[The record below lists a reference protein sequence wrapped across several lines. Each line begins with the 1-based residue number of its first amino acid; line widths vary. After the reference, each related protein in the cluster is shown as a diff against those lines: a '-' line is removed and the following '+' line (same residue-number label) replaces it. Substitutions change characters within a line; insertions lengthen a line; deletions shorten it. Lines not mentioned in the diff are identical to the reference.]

1 MTPRL
6 RNLLIGLGIS
16 VTIMI
21 VDQVSKSSGSSN
33 SNSTRKAKIQ
43 KPKKVV
49 AQNTSIKN
57 SSLSPVKS
65 SSIMSNRRKSSLSSQ
80 LVGWQRNPFN
90 SVAVS
95 SEANI
100 DGASVNTE
108 EEKDIEKSILLKNLE
123 RYNVEI
129 VAEFNNEK
137 IVLIDS
143 RRFRQGEYLNDDIL
157 IDRIENEKRMKTL
170 RKQKSTENN
179 NKGTTKRTTK
189 NNTKQQ
195 KNNNKKKK
203 NNKSKKKN

>member
-16 VTIMI
+16 VAIMI
-21 VDQVSKSSGSSN
+21 VDQVSKSSSSSN

-49 AQNTSIKN
+49 AQNTSTKN
-57 SSLSPVKS
+57 SSLSAEKN

-157 IDRIENEKRMKTL
+157 IDRIENDQITFRNG
-170 RKQKSTENN
+170 STTVTRNVGN
-179 NKGTTKRTTK
+179 
-189 NNTKQQ
+189 
-195 KNNNKKKK
+195 
-203 NNKSKKKN
+203 

>member
-21 VDQVSKSSGSSN
+21 VDQVSKSSGSNN

-49 AQNTSIKN
+49 AQNTSMKN
-57 SSLSPVKS
+57 SSSP
-65 SSIMSNRRKSSLSSQ
+65 SINNASRMSNRRKSNLSSQ

-90 SVAVS
+90 SVAAS
-95 SEANI
+95 SEADI
-100 DGASVNTE
+100 DGVSVNTE
-108 EEKDIEKSILLKNLE
+108 TEKDIEKSILLKNLE

-143 RRFRQGEYLNDDIL
+143 RRFRQGEYLNDDIM
-157 IDRIENEKRMKTL
+157 IDRIENDQITFRNG
-170 RKQKSTENN
+170 STTVTRNVGN
-179 NKGTTKRTTK
+179 
-189 NNTKQQ
+189 
-195 KNNNKKKK
+195 
-203 NNKSKKKN
+203 

>member
-21 VDQVSKSSGSSN
+21 VDQVSKSSNSSN
-33 SNSTRKAKIQ
+33 SNSTRKAKVQ

-49 AQNTSIKN
+49 AQNTSTQN
-57 SSLSPVKS
+57 SSS
-65 SSIMSNRRKSSLSSQ
+65 SSINTSRMSNRRKSSLSSQ

-108 EEKDIEKSILLKNLE
+108 KEKDIEKSILLKNLE

-157 IDRIENEKRMKTL
+157 IDRIENDQITFRNG
-170 RKQKSTENN
+170 STTVTRNVGN
-179 NKGTTKRTTK
+179 
-189 NNTKQQ
+189 
-195 KNNNKKKK
+195 
-203 NNKSKKKN
+203 

>member
-1 MTPRL
+1 MVDMTPRL

-16 VTIMI
+16 VAIMI

-33 SNSTRKAKIQ
+33 SSSTRKAKIQ

-49 AQNTSIKN
+49 AQNTSTKN
-57 SSLSPVKS
+57 SSLSAVKN
-65 SSIMSNRRKSSLSSQ
+65 SSIMSSRRKSSLSSQ

-100 DGASVNTE
+100 DGASINTE
-108 EEKDIEKSILLKNLE
+108 KEKDIEKSILLKNLE

-157 IDRIENEKRMKTL
+157 IDRIENDQITFRNG
-170 RKQKSTENN
+170 STTVTRNVGN
-179 NKGTTKRTTK
+179 
-189 NNTKQQ
+189 
-195 KNNNKKKK
+195 
-203 NNKSKKKN
+203 

>member
-16 VTIMI
+16 VAIMI
-21 VDQVSKSSGSSN
+21 VDQVSKSSGSSS

-49 AQNTSIKN
+49 AQNASAKN
-57 SSLSPVKS
+57 SSLSPLKNS
-65 SSIMSNRRKSSLSSQ
+65 SMMSNRRKSSLSSQ

-108 EEKDIEKSILLKNLE
+108 KEKDIEKSILLKNLE

-157 IDRIENEKRMKTL
+157 IDRIENDQITFRNG
-170 RKQKSTENN
+170 STTVTRNVGN
-179 NKGTTKRTTK
+179 
-189 NNTKQQ
+189 
-195 KNNNKKKK
+195 
-203 NNKSKKKN
+203 

>member
-16 VTIMI
+16 VAIMI

-49 AQNTSIKN
+49 AQNTNAKSNSLSSIK
-57 SSLSPVKS
+57 SQSK
-65 SSIMSNRRKSSLSSQ
+65 ISNRRKSSLSSQ

-108 EEKDIEKSILLKNLE
+108 NEKDIEKSILLKNLE

-157 IDRIENEKRMKTL
+157 IDRIENDQITFRNG
-170 RKQKSTENN
+170 STTVTRNVGN
-179 NKGTTKRTTK
+179 
-189 NNTKQQ
+189 
-195 KNNNKKKK
+195 
-203 NNKSKKKN
+203 

>member
-16 VTIMI
+16 VAIMI

-49 AQNTSIKN
+49 AQNTSTKN
-57 SSLSPVKS
+57 SSLSAVKN
-65 SSIMSNRRKSSLSSQ
+65 SSIISSRRKSSLSSQ

-108 EEKDIEKSILLKNLE
+108 KEKDIEKSILLKNLE

-157 IDRIENEKRMKTL
+157 IDRIENDQITFRNG
-170 RKQKSTENN
+170 STTVTRNVGN
-179 NKGTTKRTTK
+179 
-189 NNTKQQ
+189 
-195 KNNNKKKK
+195 
-203 NNKSKKKN
+203 

>member
-1 MTPRL
+1 MVDMTPRL

-16 VTIMI
+16 VAIMI
-21 VDQVSKSSGSSN
+21 VDQGSKSSGSSN
-33 SNSTRKAKIQ
+33 SNSARKAKIQ

-49 AQNTSIKN
+49 AQNTNAKSNSLSSIK
-57 SSLSPVKS
+57 SQSK
-65 SSIMSNRRKSSLSSQ
+65 ISNRRKSSLSSQ

-100 DGASVNTE
+100 EGASVNTE
-108 EEKDIEKSILLKNLE
+108 KEKDIEKSILLKNLE

-157 IDRIENEKRMKTL
+157 IDRIENDQITFRNG
-170 RKQKSTENN
+170 STTVTRNVGN
-179 NKGTTKRTTK
+179 
-189 NNTKQQ
+189 
-195 KNNNKKKK
+195 
-203 NNKSKKKN
+203 

>member
-16 VTIMI
+16 VAIMI
-21 VDQVSKSSGSSN
+21 VDQASKSSGSSN
-33 SNSTRKAKIQ
+33 SNSSRKAKIQ

-157 IDRIENEKRMKTL
+157 IDRIENDQITFRNG
-170 RKQKSTENN
+170 STTVTRNVGN
-179 NKGTTKRTTK
+179 
-189 NNTKQQ
+189 
-195 KNNNKKKK
+195 
-203 NNKSKKKN
+203 

>member
-16 VTIMI
+16 VAIMI
-21 VDQVSKSSGSSN
+21 VDQVSKSSSSSN

-100 DGASVNTE
+100 DGASINTE
-108 EEKDIEKSILLKNLE
+108 KEKDIEKSILLKNLE

-157 IDRIENEKRMKTL
+157 IDRIENDQITFRNG
-170 RKQKSTENN
+170 STTVTRNVGN
-179 NKGTTKRTTK
+179 
-189 NNTKQQ
+189 
-195 KNNNKKKK
+195 
-203 NNKSKKKN
+203 

>member
-33 SNSTRKAKIQ
+33 SSSTRKVKIQ

-49 AQNTSIKN
+49 AQNTSTKN
-57 SSLSPVKS
+57 SSLSAVKN
-65 SSIMSNRRKSSLSSQ
+65 SSIMSSRRKSSLSSQ

-100 DGASVNTE
+100 DGASINTE
-108 EEKDIEKSILLKNLE
+108 KEKDIEKSILLKNLE

-157 IDRIENEKRMKTL
+157 IDRIENDQITFRNG
-170 RKQKSTENN
+170 STTVTRNVGN
-179 NKGTTKRTTK
+179 
-189 NNTKQQ
+189 
-195 KNNNKKKK
+195 
-203 NNKSKKKN
+203 

>member
-16 VTIMI
+16 FAIMI
-21 VDQVSKSSGSSN
+21 VDQISKSSGSSN
-33 SNSTRKAKIQ
+33 SSSSRKAKIQ

-49 AQNTSIKN
+49 AKNPTSKVAASISSNN
-57 SSLSPVKS
+57 SSVTST
-65 SSIMSNRRKSSLSSQ
+65 RRKSTLSSQ

-90 SVAVS
+90 SVALS
-95 SEANI
+95 SEADI
-100 DGASVNTE
+100 DGVSIDSE
-108 EEKDIEKSILLKNLE
+108 KEKDIEKSILLKNLE

-157 IDRIENEKRMKTL
+157 IDRIENDQITFRNG
-170 RKQKSTENN
+170 STTVTRNVGN
-179 NKGTTKRTTK
+179 
-189 NNTKQQ
+189 
-195 KNNNKKKK
+195 
-203 NNKSKKKN
+203 

>member
-1 MTPRL
+1 MVDMTPRL

-49 AQNTSIKN
+49 AQNTSMKN
-57 SSLSPVKS
+57 SSS
-65 SSIMSNRRKSSLSSQ
+65 SSINNASRMSNRRKSNLSSQ

-90 SVAVS
+90 SVAAS
-95 SEANI
+95 SEADI
-100 DGASVNTE
+100 DGVSVNTE
-108 EEKDIEKSILLKNLE
+108 TEKDIEKSILLKNLE

-143 RRFRQGEYLNDDIL
+143 RRFRQGEYLNDDIM
-157 IDRIENEKRMKTL
+157 IDRIENDQITFRNG
-170 RKQKSTENN
+170 STTVTRNVGN
-179 NKGTTKRTTK
+179 
-189 NNTKQQ
+189 
-195 KNNNKKKK
+195 
-203 NNKSKKKN
+203 

>member
-21 VDQVSKSSGSSN
+21 VDQVSKSSGSSS

-49 AQNTSIKN
+49 AQNTSLKN
-57 SSLSPVKS
+57 SSLSPVKN
-65 SSIMSNRRKSSLSSQ
+65 SSIISNRRKSSLSSQ

-90 SVAVS
+90 SVAAS
-95 SEANI
+95 SEADI
-100 DGASVNTE
+100 DGVSVNTE
-108 EEKDIEKSILLKNLE
+108 TEKDIEKSILLKNLE

-143 RRFRQGEYLNDDIL
+143 RRFRQGEYLNDDIM
-157 IDRIENEKRMKTL
+157 IDRIENDQITFRNG
-170 RKQKSTENN
+170 STTVTRNVGN
-179 NKGTTKRTTK
+179 
-189 NNTKQQ
+189 
-195 KNNNKKKK
+195 
-203 NNKSKKKN
+203 

>member
-16 VTIMI
+16 VAIMI
-21 VDQVSKSSGSSN
+21 VDQVSKSSNSNN
-33 SNSTRKAKIQ
+33 SNSTRKAKVQ

-49 AQNTSIKN
+49 AKNTSTQN
-57 SSLSPVKS
+57 SSS
-65 SSIMSNRRKSSLSSQ
+65 SSMNNTSRISNRRKSSLSSQ

-90 SVAVS
+90 SVALS
-95 SEANI
+95 SEASI

-108 EEKDIEKSILLKNLE
+108 KEKDIEKSILLKNLE

-157 IDRIENEKRMKTL
+157 IDRIENDQITFRNG
-170 RKQKSTENN
+170 STTVTRNVGN
-179 NKGTTKRTTK
+179 
-189 NNTKQQ
+189 
-195 KNNNKKKK
+195 
-203 NNKSKKKN
+203 

>member
-1 MTPRL
+1 MVDMTPRL

-21 VDQVSKSSGSSN
+21 VDQASKSSGSNN

-49 AQNTSIKN
+49 AQNTSMKN
-57 SSLSPVKS
+57 SSS
-65 SSIMSNRRKSSLSSQ
+65 SSINNASRMSNRRKSNLSSQ

-90 SVAVS
+90 SVAAS
-95 SEANI
+95 SEADI
-100 DGASVNTE
+100 DGVSVNTE
-108 EEKDIEKSILLKNLE
+108 TEKDIEKSILLKNLE

-143 RRFRQGEYLNDDIL
+143 RRFRQGEYLNDDIM
-157 IDRIENEKRMKTL
+157 IDRIENDQITFRNG
-170 RKQKSTENN
+170 STTVTRNVGN
-179 NKGTTKRTTK
+179 
-189 NNTKQQ
+189 
-195 KNNNKKKK
+195 
-203 NNKSKKKN
+203 

>member
-1 MTPRL
+1 MVDMTPRL

-16 VTIMI
+16 VAIMI
-21 VDQVSKSSGSSN
+21 VDQASKSSGSNN
-33 SNSTRKAKIQ
+33 SNSSRKAKIQ

-49 AQNTSIKN
+49 AQNSTSKVAASIPSNN
-57 SSLSPVKS
+57 SSVTS
-65 SSIMSNRRKSSLSSQ
+65 MRRKSTLSSQ

-100 DGASVNTE
+100 DGASINTE
-108 EEKDIEKSILLKNLE
+108 KEKDIEKSILLKNLE

-157 IDRIENEKRMKTL
+157 IDRIENDQITFRNG
-170 RKQKSTENN
+170 STTVTRNVGN
-179 NKGTTKRTTK
+179 
-189 NNTKQQ
+189 
-195 KNNNKKKK
+195 
-203 NNKSKKKN
+203 

>member
-21 VDQVSKSSGSSN
+21 VDQVSKSSNSSN
-33 SNSTRKAKIQ
+33 SNSTRKAKVQ

-49 AQNTSIKN
+49 AQNTSTQN
-57 SSLSPVKS
+57 SSS
-65 SSIMSNRRKSSLSSQ
+65 SSINTSRMSNRRKSSLSSQ

-90 SVAVS
+90 SVALLN
-95 SEANI
+95 EADI
-100 DGASVNTE
+100 DGASVNME
-108 EEKDIEKSILLKNLE
+108 KEKDIEKSILLKNLE

-143 RRFRQGEYLNDDIL
+143 RRFRQGDYLNDEIL
-157 IDRIENEKRMKTL
+157 IDRIENDQITFRNG
-170 RKQKSTENN
+170 STTVTRNVGN
-179 NKGTTKRTTK
+179 
-189 NNTKQQ
+189 
-195 KNNNKKKK
+195 
-203 NNKSKKKN
+203 